1 MKHMSRITSI
11 LLAAILLLSACAFAA
26 AEQPG
31 KSWLKDTSPIEL
43 ELFMNYSWFGNDWT
57 DPASARVTEE
67 TGVTVKINKPVA
79 DDNQKLTLMI
89 NSNSLPDY
97 VLIDK
102 NNPLYSTL
110 IRSGQVADIGELADL
125 YAPELKQNVDKEV
138 FTNYLWEDGK
148 TYSIVDFIEGEEY
161 LKVAQEYNG
170 LITSNQG
177 VWAVRG
183 DYYDEIG
190 RPDMST
196 PESFTEALAQM
207 SALHP
212 DKIPF
217 YVGDGGLSTS
227 MTTIIGTKLSV
238 PGIEFGVPSYVV
250 GDDNSV
256 KSRIYSQQFADTL
269 MFLNDLATKDLFPR
283 DSFIDTSEV
292 AAAKC
297 NSGDPIVYS
306 WTIGDCQKIPADN
319 PDTKYEIL
327 PPFETYMSTRTG
339 AGWNALFIGKNSKN
353 LERATTF
360 VSYLASDDGHA
371 ALQYGNLA
379 KEGEPYSGDIIAGP
393 HYYMDGDKPTA
404 FLDYYADKQKDWG
417 GVEKANGLGC
427 YWFACSGLKWNIHFW
442 NKDDEFY
449 AFYNDL
455 YGDKIKY
462 VPAFDNIDPDP
473 ASDEGVIISKLTT
486 LFETSCVKIVF
497 AKDKQAAMDE
507 LNAFIAKSE
516 EIGLAQVEAV
526 WTQNYRANLAKMGL

>member
-1 MKHMSRITSI
+1 MTKLYRVLT
-11 LLAAILLLSACAFAA
+11 LVLVLALIPAFGAP
-26 AEQPG
+26 AEEEQ
-31 KSWLKDTSPIEL
+31 KSWLRDTSPIEL
-43 ELFMNYSWFGNDWT
+43 EMFMNYSWFGNDWT
-57 DPASARVTEE
+57 DPAAQRVTEE
-67 TGVTVKINKPVA
+67 TGVTLQINKPVA

-89 NSNSLPDY
+89 NSASLPDY

-102 NNPLYSTL
+102 NNQLYSTL
-110 IRSGQVADIGELADL
+110 IRSGLVADIGELADL
-125 YAPELKQNVDKEV
+125 YAPELKQNADKEV

-148 TYSIVDFIEGEEY
+148 TYAIIDFIEGEEY
-161 LKVAQEYNG
+161 LKVAKEYNG

-196 PESFTEALAQM
+196 PENFIAALEQM
-207 SALHP
+207 AEKHP

-227 MTTIIGTKLSV
+227 LSGNSGTGLSV
-238 PGIEFGVPSYVV
+238 PGTQFGIPTYIVTE
-250 GDDNSV
+250 DNAL
-256 KSRIYSQQFADTL
+256 KSRIYTEQFKDTL
-269 MFLNDLATKDLFPR
+269 MFLNTLAVKNLFTR
-283 DSFIDTSEV
+283 DTFIDTSEV
-292 AAAKC
+292 SAAKC
-297 NSGDPIVYS
+297 NGGDPIVYS

-319 PDTKYEIL
+319 PDTAYEIL
-327 PPFETYMSTRTG
+327 PPFDTYKSYRTG
-339 AGWNALFIGKNSKN
+339 AGWNALLIGKNSSN

-379 KEGEPYSGDIIAGP
+379 KEGETYSGDVLAGP

-427 YWFACSGLKWNIHFW
+427 YWFACSGIKWNIHFW

-449 AFYNDL
+449 AYFNDV
-455 YGDKIKY
+455 YGDKIEY
-462 VPAFDNIDPDP
+462 VPAFDNVNPDP
-473 ASDEGVIISKLTT
+473 ASDEGVIFSKFKT

-497 AKDKQAAMDE
+497 AKDQQTAEDE
-507 LNAFIAKSE
+507 LTAFIAKAE
-516 EIGLAQVEAV
+516 EIGLAQVENV
-526 WTQNYRANLAKMGL
+526 WSENYRANLAKMGY